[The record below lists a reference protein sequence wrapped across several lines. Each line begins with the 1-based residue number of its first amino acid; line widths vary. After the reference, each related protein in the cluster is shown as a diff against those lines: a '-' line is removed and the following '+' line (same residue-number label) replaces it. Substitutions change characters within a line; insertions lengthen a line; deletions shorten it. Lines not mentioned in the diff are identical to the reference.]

1 MKAMITGSGGFVG
14 RYMRREL
21 ESAGYEVTGIDIVE
35 APGTRCLDLMDKEMI
50 CRVVAEEQ
58 PDVVIHLAGQANV
71 AASWKI
77 PGETVAINV
86 IGAVNLLEA
95 VRVSGLSTHVVL
107 VGSSDE
113 YGNLGQLGSRVS
125 EDLETRP
132 QTPYAVSKKAQEE
145 MARVYVNSYGMH
157 ICMTRSFN
165 HCGPGQK
172 QGFLVSDFS
181 SGIARIERGEQD
193 RLLVGNL
200 SARRDFTHVADI
212 VRAYRLIAE
221 QGRPGEV
228 YNVGSGST
236 WSAQEIL
243 DELTSMARCPVTVE
257 QDPSRMRP
265 SDTPVICCDHE
276 RLTKDTGW
284 EPVIPM
290 KQALQETLDYWR
302 EQI

>member
-172 QGFLVSDFS
+172 QGFLVSDFA